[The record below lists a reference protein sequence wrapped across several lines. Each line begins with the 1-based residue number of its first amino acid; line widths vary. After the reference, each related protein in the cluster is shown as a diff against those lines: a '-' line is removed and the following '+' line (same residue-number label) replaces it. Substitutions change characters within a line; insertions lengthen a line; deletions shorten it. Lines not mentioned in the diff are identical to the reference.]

1 LWEEHREDRD
11 VEDRE
16 RCRDR
21 EDTADGNLALPL
33 RLGDPGT
40 GLKHSSLGLRGCEAA
55 PAAAFG
61 TIGDSA
67 RSRLW
72 ARITGGDARSRLW
85 ARIAG
90 EGARIT
96 GEDALGCADLHKLGS
111 ASSARTHLGAFASLH
126 SSGTAVPRTHLLAFV
141 KGFVHSRI
149 GSASLHLAC
158 AGTCLHCFPC
168 CPPGVSLPSAQSLWH
183 CRQQK
188 VPNSGSGCAIM
199 ECHRRGLRAH
209 VGQCKAGK
217 TV

>member
-72 ARITGGDARSRLW
+72 ARITGEDDRSRLW
-85 ARIAG
+85 ARIAC
-90 EGARIT
+90 EDARIT
-96 GEDALGCADLHKLGS
+96 GKVDLGCTDLQQLSS
-111 ASSARTHLGAFASLH
+111 ASSARTHLWAVASLH
-126 SSGTAVPRTHLLAFV
+126 HSGAAVPRRHLLAFV
-141 KGFVHSRI
+141 KGFVHSTMSEARM
-149 GSASLHLAC
+149 HLPS
-158 AGTCLHCFPC
+158 AGTFWHCCPC
-168 CPPGVSLPSAQSLWH
+168 CPPGVSLPYAQSLWH

-188 VPNSGSGCAIM
+188 LPNSRRFGCAWK
-199 ECHRRGLRAH
+199 A
-209 VGQCKAGK
+209 QCG
-217 TV
+217 